1 MSSKR
6 IILTLVFSISLFY
19 GYSQE
24 KAPVKFGSVSEK
36 DFATKVYSLDSNASA
51 VVIADIGTSTI
62 EGNNKGWFS
71 LQFKHYKRVHILN
84 KNGFDIANVSV
95 SLYSDGTDEESLDKL
110 KAVTYNLENGKV
122 VETKLDVKEAVFKDK
137 ISKEWVVK
145 KFTFPN
151 VKEGSIIEYE
161 YTKKSDFLNNLESW
175 EYQGSYP
182 RLWSEYNVS
191 IPDFLGYVFLRQGYK
206 NYDFS
211 DRKSRHE
218 SYTVLNTLG
227 YNTER
232 YQLSSNVSDYRW
244 VMKNVPALKEESFTS
259 TLQNHI
265 SKIEFQLAEYRS
277 PLTYRNLIESWA
289 KVAGKMLASE
299 SFGEKLSKDNGW
311 LDDITRPLVAG
322 AKDMRE
328 KAFRIYNYVRDNFTC
343 TDHSDLWAAQTLKNI
358 VKSKNGTVS
367 EINLLLTAM
376 LKHENIPASPI
387 ILSTRANGKTY
398 EMYPLLSQYNYVAVR
413 ATVDNQNVFLDASE
427 PRLGFGHLPI
437 RCYNGHA
444 RIIDETGYAL
454 DISSDTLMEV
464 KNTSVFLINDEKSN
478 IVGSMTQMPGYYESL
493 GLRDRVKEKGQEE
506 LVKSIKK
513 DFGQE
518 ISIANFKID
527 SLEKYEDN
535 LTIRYDF
542 DLLEEK
548 EDILYFN
555 PLFGEGYKEN
565 PFKAAERSYPVE
577 MPYGFDETYTLQM
590 EVPAGY
596 VVDELP
602 KPMVVK
608 MNEAGEGFFEYRISQ
623 SGSGISFRS
632 RVRLARAYFQP
643 DEYEMLREF
652 FNLIVKK
659 QAEQIVFKKKK

>member
-6 IILTLVFSISLFY
+6 IILTLVFSISLLCSF
-19 GYSQE
+19 GQE
-24 KAPVKFGSVSEK
+24 KAPVKFGNVSEK
-36 DFATKVYSLDSNASA
+36 DFATKVYPLDSNATA
-51 VVIADIGTSTI
+51 MVIADIGTSTI

-71 LQFKHYKRVHILN
+71 LHFKHYKRVHILN
-84 KNGFDIANVSV
+84 KNGFDIANVSI

-122 VETKLDVKEAVFKDK
+122 VETKLDVKDAVFKDK

-151 VKEGSIIEYE
+151 VKEGSIIEFE

-175 EYQGSYP
+175 EYQGGYP

-206 NYDFS
+206 NYDIS
-211 DRKSRHE
+211 DKKDRHE

-232 YQLSSNVSDYRW
+232 YQLSSNVADYRW

-265 SKIEFQLAEYRS
+265 SKIEFQLAEYRA

-299 SFGEKLSKDNGW
+299 SFGEKLAKDNGW
-311 LDDITRPLVAG
+311 LSDITRPLVTG

-358 VKSKNGTVS
+358 VKTKNGTVS

-376 LKHENIPASPI
+376 LKHEDIPASPV
-387 ILSTRANGKTY
+387 ILSTRSNGKTY
-398 EMYPLLSQYNYVAVR
+398 ELYPLLSQYNYVVVR
-413 ATVDNQNVFLDASE
+413 AMVDNKVIFMDASE
-427 PRLGFGHLPI
+427 PRLGFGHLPV

-444 RIIDETGYAL
+444 RIIDETAYAL
-454 DISSDTLMEV
+454 EIASDTLMEV

-478 IVGSMTQMPGYYESL
+478 IVGSFTQTPGYYESL
-493 GLRDRVKEKGQEE
+493 GLRDRIKEKGQEE

-518 ISIANFKID
+518 ISIANFKVD
-527 SLEKYEDN
+527 SLEKYEEN
-535 LTIRYDF
+535 VSLRYDF
-542 DLLEEK
+542 DLLGEK
-548 EDILYFN
+548 EDIIYFN
-555 PLFGEGYKEN
+555 PLFGEGYMEN

-577 MPYGFDETYTLQM
+577 MPFGFDETYTLQM

-602 KPMVVK
+602 KSMVVK
-608 MNEAGEGFFEYRISQ
+608 MNEAGEGVFEYRISQ
-623 SGSGISFRS
+623 SGNGISFRS
-632 RVRLARAYFQP
+632 RVRLARANFLP